1 MLFTVY
7 IYYYLAIRLAIFAC
21 VPSAFNPP
29 FDHPKE
35 KMLYRDILVI
45 VIVAAFVLLLLAS
58 VCLLKYY
65 NQLMTR
71 TMPVGDDLL

>member
-1 MLFTVY
+1 
-7 IYYYLAIRLAIFAC
+7 
-21 VPSAFNPP
+21 
-29 FDHPKE
+29 
-35 KMLYRDILVI
+35 MLYRDILVI

-65 NQLMTR
+65 NQLMAR